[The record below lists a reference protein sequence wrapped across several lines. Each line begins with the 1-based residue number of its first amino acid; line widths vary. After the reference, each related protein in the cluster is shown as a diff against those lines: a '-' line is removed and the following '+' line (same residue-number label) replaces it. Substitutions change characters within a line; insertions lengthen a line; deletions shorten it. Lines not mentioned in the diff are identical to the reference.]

1 MSRLNHTLRLGLKE
15 LTSLRHDSVLLLF
28 LLYAFS
34 VAIYMPAA
42 GSVIGV
48 HNASVAVVDEDHS
61 LLSRK
66 LTQAL
71 QPPEFQPAVSLPA
84 ERLDQA
90 MDSGEYT
97 FVINVPVNFQSD
109 LMAGRSPELQVNVD
123 ATAMS
128 QAFMGAGYIGRI
140 FERELLDY
148 SQRGNVQSPV
158 LITPKAL
165 FNPNL
170 EGGWFLAVIQI
181 VNNITILAIILTGT
195 ALLREREHGT
205 LDHLLV
211 LPLTALEIML
221 AKIGS
226 NALVVVIC
234 TWVSLVVVVKGAL
247 GVPLSGSM
255 GLFLAV
261 TALYL
266 FASTALGIFL
276 ATLARS
282 TPQFGLLAIP
292 VIIDA
297 VAVWRQ
303 HTPGQHAPMAAMGD
317 AGVTVDALCQ
327 PGHCDPVPGCR
338 LGGGLAGYS
347 GAGADRPG
355 VFQRRPG
362 AVSPQP
368 GLMTPQ
374 DLWSATVG
382 AGKPAPTLIT
392 ARSGC

>member
-1 MSRLNHTLRLGLKE
+1 MQRLSHTLRLGLKE

-66 LTQAL
+66 LSESL
-71 QPPEFQPAVSLPA
+71 QPPEFQPAVPLPA
-84 ERLDQA
+84 DRLDQV
-90 MDSGEYT
+90 MDSGQYT

-109 LMAGRSPELQVNVD
+109 LLAGRSPELQINVD

-148 SQRGNVQSPV
+148 TQRTTAQSPV
-158 LITPKAL
+158 LINPKAL

-221 AKIGS
+221 AKIAS
-226 NALVVVIC
+226 NALVVVLC
-234 TWVSLVVVVKGAL
+234 TWISLIVVVKGAL

-255 GLFLAV
+255 GLFLGV

-292 VIIDA
+292 VIIPMLLLSGGS
-297 VAVWRQ
+297 
-303 HTPGQHAPMAAMGD
+303 TPLDSMPQWLQWVMQGSPSTHFVSLGAAILFRD
-317 AGVTVDALCQ
+317 AGLAVVWPDILALA
-327 PGHCDPVPGCR
+327 VI
-338 LGGGLAGYS
+338 GL
-347 GAGADRPG
+347 
-355 VFQRRPG
+355 VFFSVALARFRRSL
-362 AVSPQP
+362 AS
-368 GLMTPQ
+368 
-374 DLWSATVG
+374 
-382 AGKPAPTLIT
+382 
-392 ARSGC
+392 

>member
-1 MSRLNHTLRLGLKE
+1 MHKCAHILRLGLKE

-28 LLYAFS
+28 LFYAFT

-48 HNASVAVVDEDHS
+48 HNASVAIVDEDHS
-61 LLSRK
+61 HLSRQ
-66 LTQAL
+66 LAQAL
-71 QPPEFQPAVSLPA
+71 LPPEFQPPVLLPYGQ
-84 ERLDQA
+84 LDQV
-90 MDSGEYT
+90 MDSGRYT
-97 FVINVPVNFQSD
+97 FVINVPAGFQTD
-109 LMAGRSPELQVNVD
+109 LLAGRQPALQVNVD

-140 FERELLDY
+140 FQRELLNY
-148 SQRGNVQSPV
+148 SGQSNAASQSPA
-158 LITPKAL
+158 LLTTRSL
-165 FNPNL
+165 FNTNL

-221 AKIGS
+221 AKIWS
-226 NALVVVIC
+226 NMLVVVLC
-234 TWVSLVVVVKGAL
+234 TWLSLEVVVKWML
-247 GVPLSGSM
+247 GVPLAGSLS
-255 GLFLAV
+255 LFLFV

-292 VIIDA
+292 VIIPMLLLSGGS
-297 VAVWRQ
+297 
-303 HTPGQHAPMAAMGD
+303 TPLDSMPEWLQWVMQASPSTHFVSLSAAILFRD
-317 AGVTVDALCQ
+317 AGMSVVWPDMLA
-327 PGHCDPVPGCR
+327 
-338 LGGGLAGYS
+338 LAGI
-347 GAGADRPG
+347 
-355 VFQRRPG
+355 
-362 AVSPQP
+362 
-368 GLMTPQ
+368 GL
-374 DLWSATVG
+374 LFFLVA
-382 AGKPAPTLIT
+382 L
-392 ARSGC
+392 ARFRKSLAS

>member
-1 MSRLNHTLRLGLKE
+1 M
-15 LTSLRHDSVLLLF
+15 
-28 LLYAFS
+28 
-34 VAIYMPAA
+34 
-42 GSVIGV
+42 
-48 HNASVAVVDEDHS
+48 
-61 LLSRK
+61 
-66 LTQAL
+66 
-71 QPPEFQPAVSLPA
+71 
-84 ERLDQA
+84 
-90 MDSGEYT
+90 
-97 FVINVPVNFQSD
+97 PVNFQSD
-109 LMAGRSPELQVNVD
+109 LLAGRSPELQINVD

-148 SQRGNVQSPV
+148 SQRNNTQSPV
-158 LITPKAL
+158 VINAKAL

-221 AKIGS
+221 AKIAS

-234 TWVSLVVVVKGAL
+234 TWISLVVVVKGAL

-292 VIIDA
+292 VIIPMLLLSGGS
-297 VAVWRQ
+297 
-303 HTPGQHAPMAAMGD
+303 TPLDSMPQWLQWVMQGSPSTHFVSLGAAILFRD
-317 AGVTVDALCQ
+317 AGWTVVWPDILALA
-327 PGHCDPVPGCR
+327 VI
-338 LGGGLAGYS
+338 GLVFF
-347 GAGADRPG
+347 G
-355 VFQRRPG
+355 VALARFRRSL
-362 AVSPQP
+362 AS
-368 GLMTPQ
+368 
-374 DLWSATVG
+374 
-382 AGKPAPTLIT
+382 
-392 ARSGC
+392 

>member
-1 MSRLNHTLRLGLKE
+1 MHKLSHIWRLGLKE
-15 LTSLRHDSVLLLF
+15 LTSLRYDSVLLLF
-28 LLYAFS
+28 LGYAFT

-48 HNASVAVVDEDHS
+48 HNASVAVVDEDQSH
-61 LLSRK
+61 LSRQ

-71 QPPEFQPAVSLPA
+71 QPPEFQSPVALPYA
-84 ERLDQA
+84 ELDKV
-90 MDSGEYT
+90 MDSGRYT
-97 FVINVPVNFQSD
+97 FVIDVPANFQAD
-109 LMAGRSPELQVNVD
+109 LLAGREPALQLNVD

-140 FERELLDY
+140 FQQELLTY
-148 SQRGNVQSPV
+148 SGQAQATEQTPV
-158 LITPKAL
+158 RLTTRSL

-221 AKIGS
+221 AKIWS
-226 NALVVVIC
+226 NMLVVVLC
-234 TWVSLVVVVKGAL
+234 TWASLEIVVKIAL
-247 GVPLSGSM
+247 GVPLAGSM
-255 GLFLAV
+255 VLFLLV

-282 TPQFGLLAIP
+282 TPQFGLLSIP
-292 VIIDA
+292 VIIPMLLLSGGS
-297 VAVWRQ
+297 
-303 HTPGQHAPMAAMGD
+303 TPLDSMPQWLQWVMQGSPSTHFVSLSAAILFRD
-317 AGVTVDALCQ
+317 AGIGVVWPDLLTLAVIGLVFFAIAL
-327 PGHCDPVPGCR
+327 GR
-338 LGGGLAGYS
+338 FRKSLAS
-347 GAGADRPG
+347 
-355 VFQRRPG
+355 
-362 AVSPQP
+362 
-368 GLMTPQ
+368 
-374 DLWSATVG
+374 
-382 AGKPAPTLIT
+382 
-392 ARSGC
+392 

>member
-66 LTQAL
+66 LGEAL
-71 QPPEFQPAVSLPA
+71 QPPEFQPAVPLAPD
-84 ERLDQA
+84 RLDQA
-90 MDSGEYT
+90 MDSGQYT

-109 LMAGRSPELQVNVD
+109 LLAGRSPELQINVD

-148 SQRGNVQSPV
+148 SQRSDGQSPV
-158 LITPKAL
+158 LINAKAL

-221 AKIGS
+221 AKIAS

-234 TWVSLVVVVKGAL
+234 TWISLVVVVKGAL

-255 GLFLAV
+255 GLFLGV

-292 VIIDA
+292 VIIPMLLLSGGS
-297 VAVWRQ
+297 
-303 HTPGQHAPMAAMGD
+303 TPLDSMPQWLQWVMQGSPSTHFVSLGAAILFRD
-317 AGVTVDALCQ
+317 AGWAVVWPDILALA
-327 PGHCDPVPGCR
+327 
-338 LGGGLAGYS
+338 LIGL
-347 GAGADRPG
+347 
-355 VFQRRPG
+355 VFFSVALARFRRSL
-362 AVSPQP
+362 AS
-368 GLMTPQ
+368 
-374 DLWSATVG
+374 
-382 AGKPAPTLIT
+382 
-392 ARSGC
+392 

>member
-66 LTQAL
+66 LSEAL
-71 QPPEFQPAVSLPA
+71 QPPEFQPAVPLAPD
-84 ERLDQA
+84 RLDQA
-90 MDSGEYT
+90 MDSGQYT

-109 LMAGRSPELQVNVD
+109 LLAGRSPELQINVD

-148 SQRGNVQSPV
+148 SQRSDAQSPV
-158 LITPKAL
+158 LINAKAL

-221 AKIGS
+221 AKIAS

-234 TWVSLVVVVKGAL
+234 TWISLVVVVKGAL

-255 GLFLAV
+255 GLFLGV

-292 VIIDA
+292 VIIPMLLLSGGS
-297 VAVWRQ
+297 
-303 HTPGQHAPMAAMGD
+303 TPLDSMPQWLQWVMQGSPSTHFVSLGAAILFRD
-317 AGVTVDALCQ
+317 AGWAVVWPDILALA
-327 PGHCDPVPGCR
+327 
-338 LGGGLAGYS
+338 LIGL
-347 GAGADRPG
+347 
-355 VFQRRPG
+355 VFFSVALARFRRSL
-362 AVSPQP
+362 AS
-368 GLMTPQ
+368 
-374 DLWSATVG
+374 
-382 AGKPAPTLIT
+382 
-392 ARSGC
+392 

>member
-1 MSRLNHTLRLGLKE
+1 MHRLAHTLRLGLKE

-61 LLSRK
+61 LVSRK
-66 LTQAL
+66 LAEAL
-71 QPPEFQPAVSLPA
+71 QPPEFQRAVPLA
-84 ERLDQA
+84 YNQLDQA
-90 MDSGEYT
+90 MDSGRYT
-97 FVINVPVNFQSD
+97 FVINVPVNFQTD
-109 LMAGRSPELQVNVD
+109 LLAGRSPELQVNVD

-140 FERELLDY
+140 VERELRDY
-148 SQRGNVQSPV
+148 ANQGSTSSGPV
-158 LITPKAL
+158 LLSARAL

-181 VNNITILAIILTGT
+181 VNNITILAIVLTGT

-226 NALVVVIC
+226 NALVVVLC
-234 TWVSLVVVVKGAL
+234 TWVSLEVIVKGAL
-247 GVPLSGSM
+247 GVPLAGSL

-292 VIIDA
+292 VIIPMLLLSGGS
-297 VAVWRQ
+297 
-303 HTPGQHAPMAAMGD
+303 TPLDSMPQWLQWVMQGSPSTHFVSLSAAILFRD
-317 AGVTVDALCQ
+317 AGLEVVWPDLAALAAI
-327 PGHCDPVPGCR
+327 
-338 LGGGLAGYS
+338 GLAFF
-347 GAGADRPG
+347 AIALAR
-355 VFQRRPG
+355 FRR
-362 AVSPQP
+362 S
-368 GLMTPQ
+368 LT
-374 DLWSATVG
+374 S
-382 AGKPAPTLIT
+382 
-392 ARSGC
+392 

>member
-66 LTQAL
+66 LSEAL
-71 QPPEFQPAVSLPA
+71 QPPEFQPAVPLAP
-84 ERLDQA
+84 EHLDQA
-90 MDSGEYT
+90 MDSGQYT

-109 LMAGRSPELQVNVD
+109 LLAGRSPELQINVD

-148 SQRGNVQSPV
+148 SQRSNVQSPV
-158 LITPKAL
+158 LINPKAL

-234 TWVSLVVVVKGAL
+234 TWISLVVVVKGAL

-255 GLFLAV
+255 GLFLGV

-292 VIIDA
+292 VIIPMLLLSGGS
-297 VAVWRQ
+297 
-303 HTPGQHAPMAAMGD
+303 TPLDSMPQWLQWVMQGSPSTHFVSLGAAILFRD
-317 AGVTVDALCQ
+317 AGWAVVWPDILAL
-327 PGHCDPVPGCR
+327 
-338 LGGGLAGYS
+338 GLIGL
-347 GAGADRPG
+347 
-355 VFQRRPG
+355 VFFSVALARFRRSL
-362 AVSPQP
+362 AS
-368 GLMTPQ
+368 
-374 DLWSATVG
+374 
-382 AGKPAPTLIT
+382 
-392 ARSGC
+392 

>member
-48 HNASVAVVDEDHS
+48 HNASVAIVDEDHS

-66 LTQAL
+66 LGEAL
-71 QPPEFQPAVSLPA
+71 QPPEFQPAAPLAA

-90 MDSGEYT
+90 MDSGQYT

-109 LMAGRSPELQVNVD
+109 LLAGRSPELQINVD

-148 SQRGNVQSPV
+148 SQRSNTQSPV
-158 LITPKAL
+158 VINAKAL

-221 AKIGS
+221 AKIAS

-234 TWVSLVVVVKGAL
+234 TWISLVVVVKGAL
-247 GVPLSGSM
+247 GVPLVGSM

-292 VIIDA
+292 VIIPMLLLSGGS
-297 VAVWRQ
+297 
-303 HTPGQHAPMAAMGD
+303 TPLDSMPQWLQWVMQGSPSTHFVSLGAAILFRD
-317 AGVTVDALCQ
+317 AGWTVVWPDILALA
-327 PGHCDPVPGCR
+327 VI
-338 LGGGLAGYS
+338 GL
-347 GAGADRPG
+347 
-355 VFQRRPG
+355 VFFSVALARFRRSL
-362 AVSPQP
+362 AS
-368 GLMTPQ
+368 
-374 DLWSATVG
+374 
-382 AGKPAPTLIT
+382 
-392 ARSGC
+392 

>member
-1 MSRLNHTLRLGLKE
+1 MNKLVHILRLGLKE

-28 LLYAFS
+28 LAYAFT

-61 LLSRK
+61 HLSRQ
-66 LTQAL
+66 LAESL
-71 QPPEFQPAVSLPA
+71 QPPEFQSAVPLPYNQ
-84 ERLDQA
+84 LDQV
-90 MDSGEYT
+90 MDSGQYT
-97 FVINVPVNFQSD
+97 FVVNVPASFQAD
-109 LMAGRSPELQVNVD
+109 LLAGRQPAVQVNVD

-140 FERELLDY
+140 FQRELLNY
-148 SQRGNVQSPV
+148 SGQSDLAGKAPA
-158 LITPKAL
+158 LLTTRAL
-165 FNPNL
+165 FNTNL

-181 VNNITILAIILTGT
+181 VNNITILAIVLTGT

-221 AKIGS
+221 AKIWS
-226 NALVVVIC
+226 NMLVVVLC
-234 TWVSLVVVVKGAL
+234 TWVSLEVIVKGAL
-247 GVPLSGSM
+247 GVPLAGSQ
-255 GLFLAV
+255 GLFLMV

-292 VIIDA
+292 VIIPMILLSGGS
-297 VAVWRQ
+297 
-303 HTPGQHAPMAAMGD
+303 TPLDSMPQWLQWVMQGSPSTHFVSLSAAILFRD
-317 AGVTVDALCQ
+317 AGVSVVWPDLLAL
-327 PGHCDPVPGCR
+327 GVI
-338 LGGGLAGYS
+338 GLLFFAI
-347 GAGADRPG
+347 A
-355 VFQRRPG
+355 
-362 AVSPQP
+362 
-368 GLMTPQ
+368 L
-374 DLWSATVG
+374 
-382 AGKPAPTLIT
+382 
-392 ARSGC
+392 ARFRKSLAS

>member
-66 LTQAL
+66 LSEAL
-71 QPPEFQPAVSLPA
+71 QPPEFQPAVPLAP
-84 ERLDQA
+84 EHLDQA
-90 MDSGEYT
+90 MDSGQYT

-109 LMAGRSPELQVNVD
+109 LLAGRSPELQINVD

-148 SQRGNVQSPV
+148 SQRANVQSPV
-158 LITPKAL
+158 LINPKAL

-226 NALVVVIC
+226 L
-234 TWVSLVVVVKGAL
+234 SL
-247 GVPLSGSM
+247 
-255 GLFLAV
+255 
-261 TALYL
+261 
-266 FASTALGIFL
+266 IH
-276 ATLARS
+276 
-282 TPQFGLLAIP
+282 I
-292 VIIDA
+292 
-297 VAVWRQ
+297 
-303 HTPGQHAPMAAMGD
+303 
-317 AGVTVDALCQ
+317 
-327 PGHCDPVPGCR
+327 
-338 LGGGLAGYS
+338 
-347 GAGADRPG
+347 
-355 VFQRRPG
+355 
-362 AVSPQP
+362 
-368 GLMTPQ
+368 
-374 DLWSATVG
+374 
-382 AGKPAPTLIT
+382 
-392 ARSGC
+392 

>member
-66 LTQAL
+66 LSEAL
-71 QPPEFQPAVSLPA
+71 QPPEFQPAVPLAP
-84 ERLDQA
+84 EHLDQA
-90 MDSGEYT
+90 MDSGQYT

-109 LMAGRSPELQVNVD
+109 LLAGRSPELQINVD

-148 SQRGNVQSPV
+148 SQRGNVPSPV
-158 LITPKAL
+158 LFNPKAL

-234 TWVSLVVVVKGAL
+234 TWISLVVVVKGAL

-292 VIIDA
+292 VIIPMLLLSGGS
-297 VAVWRQ
+297 
-303 HTPGQHAPMAAMGD
+303 TPLDSMPQWLQWVMQGSPSTHFVSLGAAILFRD
-317 AGVTVDALCQ
+317 AGWAVVWPDILAL
-327 PGHCDPVPGCR
+327 
-338 LGGGLAGYS
+338 GLIGL
-347 GAGADRPG
+347 
-355 VFQRRPG
+355 VFFSVALARFRRSL
-362 AVSPQP
+362 AS
-368 GLMTPQ
+368 
-374 DLWSATVG
+374 
-382 AGKPAPTLIT
+382 
-392 ARSGC
+392 

>member
-66 LTQAL
+66 LGEAL
-71 QPPEFQPAVSLPA
+71 QPPEFQPAVPLAPG
-84 ERLDQA
+84 RLDQA
-90 MDSGEYT
+90 MDSGQYT

-109 LMAGRSPELQVNVD
+109 LLAGRSPELQINVD

-148 SQRGNVQSPV
+148 SQRNNTQSPV
-158 LITPKAL
+158 LINAKAL

-221 AKIGS
+221 AKIAS

-234 TWVSLVVVVKGAL
+234 TWTSLVVVVKGAL

-292 VIIDA
+292 VIIPMLLLSGGS
-297 VAVWRQ
+297 
-303 HTPGQHAPMAAMGD
+303 TPLDSMPQWLQWVMQGSPSTHFVSLGAAILFRD
-317 AGVTVDALCQ
+317 AGWTVVWPDILALA
-327 PGHCDPVPGCR
+327 VI
-338 LGGGLAGYS
+338 GLVFF
-347 GAGADRPG
+347 G
-355 VFQRRPG
+355 VALARFRRSL
-362 AVSPQP
+362 AS
-368 GLMTPQ
+368 
-374 DLWSATVG
+374 
-382 AGKPAPTLIT
+382 
-392 ARSGC
+392 